1 MLIVIYFYCLFLKSH
16 KINKISLSLCA
27 MAVEKIWKYKEVAD
41 PENVKQLASELGVD
55 PVLAELLVQR
65 GVHTFEQARSFF
77 RPNLDDLHDPFLM
90 TDMEKAVGRLHD
102 AVVSREKILVYGD
115 YDVDGTTAV
124 SLVYSF
130 LRNHTKAVVDFY
142 IPERYDEGYGV
153 SYKGLDWASEND
165 FKLIITLDC
174 GIKANEKVEYARERG
189 IDMIICDH
197 HLPENELP
205 KAVAVLDPKR
215 EDCHYPFDDLSG
227 CGVGFKLVQAYAQRY
242 EIPFD
247 YLIPLMDL
255 LVVSIASDLVSVTDE
270 NRILAH
276 YGLKQLNV
284 NPRKGLM
291 AMIQLSGLEPG
302 HLTIDDIV
310 FKIGPRINAAGRMET
325 GRIAVELLT
334 ATDLATA
341 NRIGAEI
348 NEHNNERKNI
358 DRRITQE
365 ALEMVESGNCL
376 SSGKATI
383 VYNPLWHKGVVGIVA
398 SRLVEAFYKPTI
410 VFTKSQGGFVT
421 GSARS
426 VHGFDLYGAIESCAD
441 LLENFGG
448 HLYAAGLTLREENLS
463 EFCERM
469 EKFISE
475 AIIPE
480 MQKPVVDVDAMLNFS
495 QITPKFLRILKQFQ
509 PFGPGNSAPVFRT
522 DNVYDNG
529 MGRKVGA
536 EGGHLKLEL
545 IQESHPYHHISA
557 IAFNMADF
565 FTHIKAGNPIDV
577 CYSIVENYYRGTSN
591 TQLRIKDLH
600 ERDELV

>member
-1 MLIVIYFYCLFLKSH
+1 
-16 KINKISLSLCA
+16 
-27 MAVEKIWKYKEVAD
+27 MAVEKIWKLRECAD
-41 PENVKQLASELGVD
+41 ADNVRQLSSELGVD

-65 GVHTFEQARSFF
+65 GVRTFEQARSFF
-77 RPNLDDLHDPFLM
+77 RPSLEDLHDPFLM
-90 TDMEKAVGRLHD
+90 TDMDKAVERVRQ
-102 AVVSREKILVYGD
+102 AVVSDEKILVYGD

-130 LRNHTKAVVDFY
+130 LRKLTRSVDFY

-153 SYKGLDWASEND
+153 SYKGIDWAYENG
-165 FKLIITLDC
+165 FNLIITLDC

-189 IDMIICDH
+189 IDVIICDH

-215 EDCHYPFDDLSG
+215 EDCFYPFDDLSG

-242 EIPFD
+242 GVPFET
-247 YLIPLMDL
+247 LIPLLDL
-255 LVVSIASDLVSVTDE
+255 IVVSIASDLVSVVDE

-276 YGLKQLNV
+276 YGLKQLNS
-284 NPRKGLM
+284 NPREGLL

-310 FKIGPRINAAGRMET
+310 FKIGPRINAAGRMES

-334 ATDLATA
+334 ASNAREA
-341 NRIGAEI
+341 IRIGTEI

-365 ALEMVESGNCL
+365 ALEMVESGSQFDISHPEAGGCL
-376 SSGKATI
+376 SSEKATI
-383 VYNPLWHKGVVGIVA
+383 VYNPQWHKGVVGIVA

-426 VHGFDLYGAIESCAD
+426 VHGFDLYDAIESCAD

-448 HLYAAGLTLREENLS
+448 HLYAAGLTLKEENLA
-463 EFCERM
+463 EFCERI
-469 EKFISE
+469 EKHISGR
-475 AIIPE
+475 IIP
-480 MQKPVVDVDAMLNFS
+480 L
-495 QITPKFLRILKQFQ
+495 
-509 PFGPGNSAPVFRT
+509 
-522 DNVYDNG
+522 
-529 MGRKVGA
+529 
-536 EGGHLKLEL
+536 
-545 IQESHPYHHISA
+545 
-557 IAFNMADF
+557 
-565 FTHIKAGNPIDV
+565 
-577 CYSIVENYYRGTSN
+577 
-591 TQLRIKDLH
+591 
-600 ERDELV
+600 

>member
-1 MLIVIYFYCLFLKSH
+1 
-16 KINKISLSLCA
+16 
-27 MAVEKIWKYKEVAD
+27 MAVSKKWKIRESSD
-41 PENVKQLASELGVD
+41 RQTVKQLSYELGVD

-65 GVHTFEQARSFF
+65 GVCTFHQARSFF
-77 RPNLDDLHDPFLM
+77 RPDLADLHDPFLM
-90 TDMEKAVGRLHD
+90 TDMDKAVERVHQ
-102 AVVSREKILVYGD
+102 AVITGEKILVYGD

-130 LRNHTKAVVDFY
+130 LRRLTRNIDFY

-153 SYKGLDWASEND
+153 SYKGIDWAAENG
-165 FKLIITLDC
+165 FGLIITLDC

-189 IDMIICDH
+189 IEVIICDH

-215 EDCHYPFDDLSG
+215 EDCFYPFDDLSG
-227 CGVGFKLVQAYAQRY
+227 CGVGFKLVQAYSQRY
-242 EIPFD
+242 DIPFES
-247 YLIPLMDL
+247 LIPLLDL

-276 YGLKQLNV
+276 YGLKQLNSQ
-284 NPRKGLM
+284 PREGLL
-291 AMIQLSGLEPG
+291 AMIQLSGLEPN

-310 FKIGPRINAAGRMET
+310 FKIGPRINAAGRMES

-334 ATDLATA
+334 ASDEATA
-341 NRIGAEI
+341 IRIGSEI

-365 ALEMVESGNCL
+365 ALDMVREGKCL
-376 SSGKATI
+376 SSGNATI
-383 VYNPLWHKGVVGIVA
+383 VYNPQWHKGVVGIVA

-410 VFTKSQGGFVT
+410 VFTQSQGGLVT

-426 VHGFDLYGAIESCAD
+426 VHGFDLYDAIESCAD

-448 HLYAAGLTLREENLS
+448 HLYAAGLTLKEENLPA
-463 EFCERM
+463 FCERI
-469 EKFISE
+469 EKAISGK
-475 AIIPE
+475 IVPQ
-480 MQKPVVDVDAMLNFS
+480 MQVPVVDIDAKLNFS

-509 PFGPGNSAPVFRT
+509 PFGPGNSAPVFIT
-522 DNVYDNG
+522 ENVYDNG

-565 FTHIKAGNPIDV
+565 FDHIKAGNPIDV
-577 CYSIVENYYRGTSN
+577 CYSIVENYYRGTAN
-591 TQLRIKDLH
+591 TQLRVKDLR

>member
-1 MLIVIYFYCLFLKSH
+1 
-16 KINKISLSLCA
+16 
-27 MAVEKIWKYKEVAD
+27 MAVEKIWKLREGAD
-41 PENVKQLASELGVD
+41 AQNIRQLSSELGVD

-77 RPNLDDLHDPFLM
+77 RPDLQHLHDPFLM
-90 TDMEKAVGRLHD
+90 KDMDKAVERVRR
-102 AVVSREKILVYGD
+102 AVVSGERILVYGD

-130 LRNHTKAVVDFY
+130 LRRLTRQVDFY

-153 SYKGLDWASEND
+153 SYKGIDWAGENG
-165 FKLIITLDC
+165 FSLIITLDC
-174 GIKANEKVEYARERG
+174 GIKANEKVDYAKTKG

-205 KAVAVLDPKR
+205 AAVAVLDPKR
-215 EDCHYPFDDLSG
+215 EDCNYPFDDLSG
-227 CGVGFKLVQAYAQRY
+227 CGVGFKLVQAYSERY
-242 EIPFD
+242 DIPFD
-247 YLIPLMDL
+247 TLIPLLDL
-255 LVVSIASDLVSVTDE
+255 LVVSIASDLVSVVGE

-276 YGLKQLNV
+276 FGLKQLNT
-284 NPRKGLM
+284 NPREGLL
-291 AMIQLSGLEPG
+291 AMIQLSGLEPN

-310 FKIGPRINAAGRMET
+310 FKIGPRINAAGRMES
-325 GRIAVELLT
+325 GRMAVELLT
-334 ATDLATA
+334 ACDAA
-341 NRIGAEI
+341 EAIRIGTEI

-365 ALEMVESGNCL
+365 ALEMVRTGNCL
-376 SSGKATI
+376 SSGNATI
-383 VYNPLWHKGVVGIVA
+383 VYNPQWHKGVVGIVA

-410 VFTKSQGGFVT
+410 VFTQSQGGLVT

-426 VHGFDLYGAIESCAD
+426 VHGFDLYDAIESCAD

-448 HLYAAGLTLREENLS
+448 HLYAAGLTLKEENLPS
-463 EFCERM
+463 FCERI
-469 EKFISE
+469 EKFISDS
-475 AIIPE
+475 IIPE
-480 MQKPVVDVDAMLNFS
+480 MQTPVVDIDAVLNFS

-509 PFGPGNSAPVFRT
+509 PFGPGNSAPVFLT
-522 DNVYDNG
+522 ENVYDNG

-557 IAFNMADF
+557 IGFNMAHF
-565 FTHIKAGNPIDV
+565 FDHIKAGNPIDV
-577 CYSIVENYYRGTSN
+577 CYSIVENYYRGTAN
-591 TQLRIKDLH
+591 TQLRVKDMH
-600 ERDELV
+600 ERDEMI

>member
-1 MLIVIYFYCLFLKSH
+1 M
-16 KINKISLSLCA
+16 A
-27 MAVEKIWKYKEVAD
+27 MEKIWKMRGVAD
-41 PENVKQLASELGVD
+41 EQVVRQLSSELGVD

-65 GVHTFEQARSFF
+65 GVNTFDQARAFF
-77 RPNLDDLHDPFLM
+77 RPNLNDLHDPFLM
-90 TDMEKAVGRLHD
+90 KDMDKAVERVRQ
-102 AVVSREKILVYGD
+102 AVVSGEKILVYGD

-130 LRNHTKAVVDFY
+130 LRRLTRQVDFY

-153 SYKGLDWASEND
+153 SYKGIDWASENG
-165 FKLIITLDC
+165 FGLIITLDC
-174 GIKANEKVEYARERG
+174 GIKANEKVEYARGKG
-189 IDMIICDH
+189 IDVIICDH

-215 EDCHYPFDDLSG
+215 EDCEYPFDDLSG
-227 CGVGFKLVQAYAQRY
+227 CGVGFKLVQAYSQRY
-242 EIPFD
+242 NFPFET
-247 YLIPLMDL
+247 LIPLLDL
-255 LVVSIASDLVSVTDE
+255 IVVSIASDLVSVTGE

-276 YGLKQLNV
+276 YGLKQLNT
-284 NPRKGLM
+284 NPREGLL
-291 AMIQLSGLEPG
+291 AMIHLSGLEPM

-310 FKIGPRINAAGRMET
+310 FKIGPRINAAGRMES
-325 GRIAVELLT
+325 GRMAVELLT
-334 ATDLATA
+334 ANDAA
-341 NRIGAEI
+341 EAVRIGTEI

-365 ALEMVESGNCL
+365 ALEMVRSGNCL
-376 SSGKATI
+376 SSGNATI
-383 VYNPLWHKGVVGIVA
+383 VYNPQWHKGVVGIVA

-410 VFTKSQGGFVT
+410 VFTQSQGGLVT

-426 VHGFDLYGAIESCAD
+426 VHGFDLYDAIESCSD

-448 HLYAAGLTLREENLS
+448 HLYAAGLTLKEENLPA
-463 EFCERM
+463 FCERI
-469 EKFISE
+469 EKAISGT
-475 AIIPE
+475 IIPA
-480 MQKPVVDVDAMLNFS
+480 MQTPVVDIDAVLNFS

-509 PFGPGNSAPVFRT
+509 PFGPGNSAPVFLT
-522 DNVYDNG
+522 ENVYDNG

-565 FTHIKAGNPIDV
+565 FEHIKAGNPVDV
-577 CYSIVENYYRGTSN
+577 CYSIVENYYRGTAN
-591 TQLRIKDLH
+591 TQLRVKDLRGR
-600 ERDELV
+600 EELL